1 MWMKKPEE
9 SQLICLRSDS
19 EYRAQLRL
27 KAGALVHQGSISGHK
42 ANTHRK
48 DSGITVAQGEL
59 APGKKFTCCHSN
71 PPFKGAVESLLPRT
85 SLRAAGLKR
94 PLGRQESWATMWLKE
109 AAPAWHSQWHR
120 SCGKPPSWS
129 NKPCCALTR
138 VVAEILDKL
147 TCFRGK
153 LGKNDLLSNSC

>member
-1 MWMKKPEE
+1 MKKPEE

-27 KAGALVHQGSISGHK
+27 KAGALVHQGSISKHK

-48 DSGITVAQGEL
+48 DSGITVAQGEWL
-59 APGKKFTCCHSN
+59 QARNSPAATPIHHLRGLF
-71 PPFKGAVESLLPRT
+71 ESLLPRT

-109 AAPAWHSQWHR
+109 AAPAWQSQWHR